1 MTKTSSRAGTAT
13 EPVPALVA
21 RGSEALRRDRFK
33 EAVEAFKQV
42 LRQDPQPQWR
52 QALAEAYVG
61 RARGLADKGM
71 LKEAIIV
78 SENTRKPD
86 GSLAAP
92 LFHVV
97 CLIRLGQHQKAVEEV
112 ARQRAAGMAMAPAE
126 AGRLADLAAG
136 LSLCAPGKAQGDGDE
151 GAALSGKAAAALQ
164 AWSAGEP
171 GEVVER
177 HLAALPLR
185 SAFRPLR
192 LILKA
197 LISSADDRGKSTS
210 MLAMVP
216 ADGVFAPLARA
227 CRLALNDDRQAL
239 AADWGS
245 LSAAERRFN
254 AEVNELSD
262 AASNLL
268 DRLAEAERRGP
279 LALFALL
286 IRKPPGLPA
295 ADLREACRELL
306 VHLPGQFPAFEKSFG
321 PLTDAEAHRIRALV
335 AEAKQDWHEAE
346 LHWCALAAIL
356 ERNSPDHTGDAE
368 TALAQG
374 VIYRHLADLARR
386 TDGLIGETEE
396 DPRIHYL
403 ERAVQADPGHLPSM
417 LQLVRHYRDDDRK
430 KDWYQA
436 VDRALKVFPDESQ
449 VLAQATD
456 AAVARKSYKSAAGF
470 ARRLLAIDPIN
481 QPVRQQIIALQIA
494 QARKQVRAARPDL
507 ASKTLAGALGW
518 ERADMPVAVLR
529 LAQGLAGLR
538 LGEGAAAEAMLREG
552 VRLAGG
558 GVAGWLHAALEATLM
573 DAGPEAGEFCAAG
586 LAEALRAASARE
598 AVLDVIRVIGR
609 ADFLENK
616 RQVAPQLARI
626 DPWLR
631 RRARLDWP
639 PAELHRIAQMLQQYS
654 LFETLGAYAR
664 QALRHGP
671 QDDMTRFYVIVAR
684 VKGDARRLS
693 VQEEDVLW
701 DLIEQPE
708 TRQNGH
714 AVREIG
720 QFLAGPARRRKGT
733 ARRSGSPDAFDAE
746 EQQMLIEMIVEQ
758 LPKMIPGKD
767 IRRMLNE
774 IGRAATIEHIVEF
787 FRTSPAGDVLTPAQI
802 AKMAEDTVNRAFKPA
817 PARR

>member
-21 RGSEALRRDRFK
+21 RGSEALRLGRFK

-52 QALAEAYVG
+52 QALADAYVG
-61 RARGLADKGM
+61 RARSLADKGM
-71 LKEAIIV
+71 LKEAVIV
-78 SENTRKPD
+78 SENTRAPD
-86 GSLAAP
+86 GTLAAP
-92 LFHVV
+92 LLHIV
-97 CLIRLGQHQKAVEEV
+97 CLIRLGQHQKAAEEV
-112 ARQRAAGMAMAPAE
+112 TRQREAGTVMAPSE
-126 AGRLADLAAG
+126 AARLADLAAG
-136 LSLCAPGKAQGDGDE
+136 LSLCAPGKALQRDGDE
-151 GAALSGKAAAALQ
+151 GAVLSGKAAAALH

-185 SAFRPLR
+185 STFRPLR

-197 LISSADDRGKSTS
+197 LIASGDDRGKSAS

-227 CRLALNDDRQAL
+227 CRLALNDDWQAL

-254 AEVNELSD
+254 AEVNGLSD
-262 AASNLL
+262 AASSLL
-268 DRLAEAERRGP
+268 DRLTDAERRGAS
-279 LALFALL
+279 ALFALL
-286 IRKPPGLPA
+286 IRKPPGLPV

-306 VHLPGQFPAFEKSFG
+306 VQLPGQFPAFEKNFG
-321 PLTDAEAHRIRALV
+321 PLSDAEAHRIRALA
-335 AEAKQDWHEAE
+335 AEAKQDWHGAE
-346 LHWCALAAIL
+346 LHWCALAASL
-356 ERNSPDHTGDAE
+356 DRTGDAE

-386 TDGLIGETEE
+386 TDRLIGETEE

-417 LQLVRHYRDDDRK
+417 LQLVTRYRDEDRK
-430 KDWYQA
+430 KEWYQA

-456 AAVARKSYKSAAGF
+456 AAVTRKSFKNAAGF

-529 LAQGLAGLR
+529 LAQGLVSLR
-538 LGEGAAAEAMLREG
+538 LGEGVAAEVMLREG

-573 DAGPEAGEFCAAG
+573 DAGPKAGEFCAAG
-586 LAEALRAASARE
+586 LAEAQRVAPARE
-598 AVLDVIRVIGR
+598 AVLEVIRVIGR
-609 ADFLENK
+609 AESLENK
-616 RQVAPQLARI
+616 RQVAPQVARI
-626 DPWLR
+626 DAWLR
-631 RRARLDWP
+631 SGARLDWP
-639 PAELHRIAQMLQQYS
+639 PAELHRIAQMLQQFS

-671 QDDMTRFYVIVAR
+671 QDDMTRFYAIVAR
-684 VKGDARRLS
+684 VKGDARYLS
-693 VQEEDVLW
+693 AQEEDELW
-701 DLIEQPE
+701 EFIEQPE

-720 QFLAGPARRRKGT
+720 QFLAGPGRRRKGA
-733 ARRSGSPDAFDAE
+733 ARRGGSPDVFDPQ

-774 IGRAATIEHIVEF
+774 IGRASTIEHIADF
-787 FRTSPAGDVLTPAQI
+787 FKTSPAGEILTPAQI
-802 AKMAEDTVNRAFKPA
+802 AEMAEAAVDRAFKPV